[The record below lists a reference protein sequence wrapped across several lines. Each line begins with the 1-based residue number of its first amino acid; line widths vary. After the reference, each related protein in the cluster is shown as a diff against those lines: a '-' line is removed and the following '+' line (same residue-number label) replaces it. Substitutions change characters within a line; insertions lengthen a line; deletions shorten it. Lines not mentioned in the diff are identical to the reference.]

1 MKNTIRV
8 WTKTSL
14 VLAFLVLLAGME
26 VHAQRREEG
35 RERTT
40 STSKR
45 ESRRGTPTVQ
55 PAPGNSDTWREN
67 KPATGDDTPERVR
80 SRDERSRSTEESS
93 RSSQRGR
100 VSTDDN
106 RSTRNGRAGQDR
118 VTTDRSTTTRGTTTT
133 HDNRS
138 RVEQRRERVT
148 VQERYT
154 PGRVMVQDRG
164 HYYYHPR
171 YPHRKVYYRPRI
183 HIDVRWPW
191 EHRYRHHWS
200 PRYRYRQVVYINVGW
215 GGGHR
220 HRDGRIEVETWYR
233 QRVRHADGR
242 YAEVDI
248 TLERIDLY
256 RDGRYIGQVDHIP
269 DDLGHIRATIYRSGR
284 VSFSRDVFLLGD
296 PYVGFEM
303 ISTRHYDGY
312 VLDKWHRSHDLRVG
326 VLDLRRERVYH
337 ARYSRLFNPYD
348 FDGYAPISLL
358 PDDQDLLWD
367 YGTISYYNDDYYYEY
382 DYDDYD
388 DYDDYGDDGEY
399 YAPRG
404 DSRDPLSLNPSYRG
418 ESGNGTA
425 YRAEPNA
432 LAPPTQSPEPL
443 RRQREQTFNTEQG
456 ATIRMQRQTE
466 IQRVE

>member
-1 MKNTIRV
+1 MNNAIRV
-8 WTKTSL
+8 WARVGL
-14 VLAFLVLLAGME
+14 VLALMVFLVGTE
-26 VHAQRREEG
+26 VHAQRREAG
-35 RERTT
+35 RERT
-40 STSKR
+40 SASSKR
-45 ESRRGTPTVQ
+45 ESRRGAPAVQ
-55 PAPGNSDTWREN
+55 AAPSNPATWQEN
-67 KPATGDDTPERVR
+67 KPEGEASTRSNPPEQ
-80 SRDERSRSTEESS
+80 ERSREE
-93 RSSQRGR
+93 RSP
-100 VSTDDN
+100 
-106 RSTRNGRAGQDR
+106 STRQ
-118 VTTDRSTTTRGTTTT
+118 TDRSSTREGRVGREERQVSRDRSTSSRGATTSP
-133 HDNRS
+133 DNPS
-138 RVEQRRERVT
+138 RVEQRRDRV
-148 VQERYT
+148 VPQGRYT
-154 PGRVMVQDRG
+154 PGRVQVRDRG

-183 HIDVRWPW
+183 HIDLHWPW

-215 GGGHR
+215 GGGRH

-269 DDLGHIRATIYRSGR
+269 DDLGHIRATIYRNGR

-296 PYVGFEM
+296 LYTGFEM

-312 VLDKWHRSHDLRVG
+312 VLDRWHRSHDLRVG

-337 ARYSRLFNPYD
+337 ARHSRLFNPYD
-348 FDGYAPISLL
+348 FNGHAPISLL

-367 YGTISYYNDDYYYEY
+367 YGTVSYYDDDYYYEY
-382 DYDDYD
+382 DYDDGYGG
-388 DYDDYGDDGEY
+388 DDYGDGGY

-404 DSRDPLSLNPSYRG
+404 DSRDPRSLNPAYRG
-418 ESGNGTA
+418 ESGTTD
-425 YRAEPNA
+425 RAEPNA
-432 LAPPTQSPEPL
+432 LAPPTQSPQPL
-443 RRQREQTFNTEQG
+443 RRQQEQTFNTGQG